1 MKNITL
7 KNLKPSPFTLLSI
20 FFMSLAKTNRQSAN
34 SSCSFNQTGNH
45 NIQHITQTRTIQ
57 ISHRF
62 ALCKGDLFYCKI
74 NKKESVRGALVI
86 RNYRGVG
93 GKLGTCT
100 HLIFVLR
107 SQQIIANQKKLLIMP
122 NLLFLLLANNRTNE
136 KSCQK
141 KLFWIPIKMKIKL
154 TWLFVTIK
162 TIISQPENLVV
173 VLLACSTKMMH
184 PAGSLI
190 PFACK

>member
-1 MKNITL
+1 
-7 KNLKPSPFTLLSI
+7 
-20 FFMSLAKTNRQSAN
+20 MSNFVWP
-34 SSCSFNQTGNH
+34 FNQTSNH
-45 NIQHITQTRTIQ
+45 QTQHTMYNTSMQQTDQ
-57 ISHRF
+57 LQ
-62 ALCKGDLFYCKI
+62 LCPVLNYFCCIAQWTKI
-74 NKKESVRGALVI
+74 GPGMGFLWLTKNNEESRGRSGEQDRNLNYPNFMLPSQHSLV
-86 RNYRGVG
+86 N
-93 GKLGTCT
+93 
-100 HLIFVLR
+100 
-107 SQQIIANQKKLLIMP
+107 KKLLILP
-122 NLLFLLLANNRTNE
+122 NLLFLLLANNRINE
-136 KSCQK
+136 KRCQK